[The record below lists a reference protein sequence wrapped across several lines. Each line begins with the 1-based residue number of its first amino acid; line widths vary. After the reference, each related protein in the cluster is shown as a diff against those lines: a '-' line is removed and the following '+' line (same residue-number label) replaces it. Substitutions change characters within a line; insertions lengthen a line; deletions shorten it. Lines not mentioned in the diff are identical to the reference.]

1 MCKACGDRFSR
12 PSRKA
17 SASRALARTQ
27 SGEGAGARCACR
39 RPGLADLRDAR
50 SVLTYWRGR
59 GGDRFSRP
67 SRKASASRALART
80 QLGEGAGA
88 RCGDQR
94 PGFADLRKARS
105 MLTYWRGR
113 GGDRFSRPSRKA
125 SASRAVARTQSGE
138 GVGARFGDLGF
149 SCPAA
154 LFGGCPTGNLH
165 IQKAEFQAIPRCSF
179 RKKPQACSRTCAVCD
194 RCSGSVLWRLN
205 AFRYIRV
212 RVRECGRK
220 HSSAIGAL
228 HVSAFVQRRS
238 KIIPCSIAQPSTA
251 GCGWDLTFC
260 EIC

>member
-1 MCKACGDRFSR
+1 MAWAGRRPIFSTVEKSVGIACPCAHTVGGGVGAWCGD
-12 PSRKA
+12 
-17 SASRALARTQ
+17 
-27 SGEGAGARCACR
+27 R
-39 RPGLADLRDAR
+39 RPGLADLRKAR
-50 SVLTYWRGR
+50 SV
-59 GGDRFSRP
+59 
-67 SRKASASRALART
+67 
-80 QLGEGAGA
+80 
-88 RCGDQR
+88 
-94 PGFADLRKARS
+94 
-105 MLTYWRGR
+105 LTYWRGR

-194 RCSGSVLWRLN
+194 RCSGSRLWRLN

-238 KIIPCSIAQPSTA
+238 KIIPCSIAQPSSRRLWVGSDFMRNLLSRLEA
-251 GCGWDLTFC
+251 QS
-260 EIC
+260 